1 MKESVNFKNV
11 FLSSRD
17 LDILSKASCG
27 SIITTHPAAAEFLTS
42 YGFISQYPSSERENE
57 FVITPLG
64 IQYLEY
70 LDFLKTGN
78 TKEQKRLKI
87 AEIRSWIAILISL
100 IALIKSF
107 FLSS

>member
-1 MKESVNFKNV
+1 MNESVNFKNV

-27 SIITTHPAAAEFLTS
+27 SIITTHPAAADFLTS

-107 FLSS
+107 FLNS